1 MPKITTVLLDCDGTL
16 AGDTI
21 FYFRSGD
28 VARVFSTYDGEG
40 ISLLRKHGI
49 HVAIVTNSDSREI
62 QTRAEWLNIRCF
74 MNVADKAEFLKWFSE
89 EEFIELDEICFM
101 GNDLN
106 DLAAIKMC
114 GYPAAP
120 HNAHMRVWEYCVR
133 NGFVT
138 EAYGGNGAVRELVEH
153 LVDRNFEVGFVH
165 PPYP

>member
-40 ISLLRKHGI
+40 IAMLHNHGI
-49 HVAIVTNSDSREI
+49 RVVIITSAASPEI
-62 QTRAEWLNIRCF
+62 AARAKWLKTECHSGVLNKEW
-74 MNVADKAEFLKWFSE
+74 FLKYWA
-89 EEFIELDEICFM
+89 IEQKLSLDEICFM

-153 LVDRNFEVGFVH
+153 LVDRDFEVGFVH

>member
-1 MPKITTVLLDCDGTL
+1 MAIKAVLLDCDGTL
-16 AGDTI
+16 AGDSI

-40 ISLLRKHGI
+40 IAMLKRKGVD
-49 HVAIVTNSDSREI
+49 VAIVTQSVAKEI
-62 QTRAEWLNIRCF
+62 QARAEWLRIGCH
-74 MNVADKAEFLKWFSE
+74 MGITDKESRLRYFAKENGLSV
-89 EEFIELDEICFM
+89 DEICFM
-101 GNDLN
+101 GNDLS
-106 DLAAIKMC
+106 DLGALLIC

-120 HNAHMRVWEYCVR
+120 RNAHMRVWEYCVR

-153 LVDRNFEVGFVH
+153 LVDRDFEVGFVH